1 MPDNTSPNRAILSV
15 HAKLPNPGHQKPNRY
30 LGVVELSEL
39 GFNTVEVVIATGV
52 RDFPSC
58 PYMATIPT
66 DDTFVEFRKG
76 KIPVMNVNEW
86 EPFQHYYY

>member
-1 MPDNTSPNRAILSV
+1 MLTDKPSNRAIITV
-15 HAKLPNPGHQKPNRY
+15 YARLPKQGKQIPNRY
-30 LGVVELSEL
+30 MGVVELAEL
-39 GFNTVEVVIATGV
+39 GFNIVEVVISSGV
-52 RDFPSC
+52 QDFPSC

-86 EPFQHYYY
+86 ESLNHYYY